1 MSDNNVKTIKN
12 EDGTINVEVYDSV
25 MYFHVDP
32 EKHSDEEYK
41 ALAEEMF
48 ETLDD
53 EYEDDEE
60 KPWSWISSYESDGKL
75 IVFMKPCVLHE
86 DAECFIDE
94 TFRSGSIIDFL
105 GRVKPQKQMYDRYW
119 EIQKEEESEAA
130 ADESYRHMVE
140 VESRNW

>member
-53 EYEDDEE
+53 EYEDEEE
-60 KPWSWISSYESDGKL
+60 KTWSWISSYESDGKL
-75 IVFMKPCVLHE
+75 IVFMKPCVPHE

-94 TFRSGSIIDFL
+94 TFRSGSIVDFL

-119 EIQKEEESEAA
+119 EIQQEKAIDIWLKSSLATG
-130 ADESYRHMVE
+130 E
-140 VESRNW
+140 VSKT